1 METIDFTKYKGTY
14 SLSEAKEVA
23 KKMELDIFEAEKKE
37 ALSHAESIHGST
49 FKYELAVGT
58 RPDLRKL
65 NKGQRVCASGVKGFH
80 ILMTP
85 KQ

>member
-1 METIDFTKYKGTY
+1 MGTINFKKYKGCY
-14 SLSEAKEVA
+14 SVSEAKEVS
-23 KKMELDIFEAEKKE
+23 KKMAADIFETEKKK
-37 ALSHAESIHGST
+37 ALSHAKSIHGDT
-49 FKYELAVGT
+49 FIYELAKGT
-58 RPDLRKL
+58 RPNLLKL